1 MAWADFGT
9 RNRNRTCNYPLGG
22 GYYIHL
28 TMQANLTL
36 SLYHLSQKK
45 SRGYNV
51 FAAFFIFSLL
61 SLSFEKTIDFFFLLW
76 YHMFINYVHERC
88 IMKKIVSICLAVI
101 MLISALV
108 VSAFAIYGDIFKD
121 NTVNSLDAVK
131 LAQYLAKWDIE
142 FTAED
147 EKNADVH
154 YDGVIN
160 AADAV
165 KLAQYIAKWDVVLG
179 PSGNVGGDDTTG
191 GDNVSGGDIEV
202 GAGDIFG

>member
-1 MAWADFGT
+1 
-9 RNRNRTCNYPLGG
+9 
-22 GYYIHL
+22 
-28 TMQANLTL
+28 
-36 SLYHLSQKK
+36 
-45 SRGYNV
+45 
-51 FAAFFIFSLL
+51 
-61 SLSFEKTIDFFFLLW
+61 
-76 YHMFINYVHERC
+76 
-88 IMKKIVSICLAVI
+88 MKKIVSICLAVI

-165 KLAQYIAKWDVVLG
+165 KLAQYIANWDVVLG